1 MDGLDRAAFLRQ
13 AGAVALLQRGSR
25 TTRADASLPSPLDEL
40 QRQIDGTVVA
50 RTSPG
55 FGRAHELYNTRFDA
69 YRPLAVA
76 YCQSVHDVQRTI
88 AWSRTHGIRIAPR
101 GGGHSYGG
109 YSSVPGG
116 VIVDVSRM
124 AAVSVRPGRQA
135 TVGAGAKLIDVYAG
149 LAAHGVTVP
158 AGSCATVGIGGQV
171 LGGGVGFLSRKLGTT
186 SDNLLGLTLV
196 TADGQ
201 ARTCSATENAD
212 LYWASRGGGG
222 GNFGIAT
229 EYRFRTTA
237 ISTVSTFTASW
248 HWAQAKAVIAAWL
261 KWAPHAPDELFSVCN
276 LGSGGGSP
284 TVRAS
289 GQLIGSPARL
299 QTLLG
304 PLVSAVPP
312 ATLSVKPRP
321 YLTAVQYWAGCGP
334 VSECHLEPFGKLTRA
349 TFAAKCDYVRSP
361 LPPAAAAAIV
371 SAIERAPGSG
381 SLLLDSYGGAL
392 NRVPKA
398 ATAFVHRDMLC
409 SLQYLAYWNAPSQAA
424 ANLAWLRAFSAA
436 MRPYVS
442 GQSYV
447 NYIDPDLAG
456 RPQAYYGSNLARLV
470 SIKRRYDPGN
480 VFRFK
485 QSIPLH
491 V

>member
-1 MDGLDRAAFLRQ
+1 VDALDRAAFLRQ
-13 AGAVALLQRGSR
+13 AGAVALLPRFRPTGSR
-25 TTRADASLPSPLDEL
+25 ASLPPPLAEL
-40 QRQIDGTVVA
+40 QRDIDGSVVA

-55 FGRAHELYNTRFDA
+55 YTRAHRLYNTRFDA

-76 YCQSVHDVQRTI
+76 YCESVGDVEKTI
-88 AWSRTHGIRIAPR
+88 AWAHRHGIGIAPR

-109 YSSVPGG
+109 YSSIPGG
-116 VIVDVSRM
+116 VIVDVSRL
-124 AAVSVRPGRQA
+124 AAVTVHPGRRA

-149 LAAHGVTVP
+149 LAAHGMAIP

-196 TADGQ
+196 TADGH
-201 ARTCSATENAD
+201 ARTCSATQNSD

-222 GNFGIAT
+222 GNYGIAT

-237 ISTVSTFTASW
+237 ISTVSTFSASW
-248 HWAQAKAVIAAWL
+248 RWAQAKAVIAAWQA
-261 KWAPHAPDELFSVCN
+261 WAPHAPDELFSVCN

-284 TVRAS
+284 TVRVS
-289 GQLIGSPARL
+289 GQLIGTPTRL

-304 PLVSAVPP
+304 PLVSAVHPES
-312 ATLSVKPRP
+312 LSVKPRP
-321 YLTAVQYWAGCGP
+321 FMNAVQYWAGCGP
-334 VSECHLEPFGKLTRA
+334 VSECQLEPFGNLTRA
-349 TFAAKCDYVRSP
+349 TFAAKSDYVRHP
-361 LPPAAAAAIV
+361 LPPAAAAVIV
-371 SAIERAPGSG
+371 SAIRRAPGSG
-381 SLLLDSYGGAL
+381 TLLLDSYGGAL
-392 NRVPKA
+392 NRIPKA

-409 SLQYLAYWNAPSQAA
+409 SLQYLTYWGAPSQAA
-424 ANLAWLRAFSAA
+424 AALAWLRAFYAA

-442 GQSYV
+442 GEAYV

-456 RPQAYYGSNLARLV
+456 RPRAYYGSNFPRLV
-470 SIKRRYDPGN
+470 SIKRARDPGN

>member
-1 MDGLDRAAFLRQ
+1 VDGLDRAAFLRQ
-13 AGAVALLQRGSR
+13 AGAVALLGPGVR
-25 TTRADASLPSPLDEL
+25 TYRLSTGLPQPLAEL
-40 QRQIDGTVVA
+40 QREVDGTVVA
-50 RTSPG
+50 RTSAG
-55 FGRAHELYNTRFDA
+55 FARAHELYNTRFDA
-69 YRPLAVA
+69 YRPLAVV
-76 YCQSVHDVQRTI
+76 YCQSLGDVQRTI
-88 AWSRTHGIRIAPR
+88 AWSRRHGIRIAPR

-109 YSSVPGG
+109 YSSVPDG
-116 VIVDVSRM
+116 VIVDVSRLS
-124 AAVSVRPGRQA
+124 AVVVRPGLKA
-135 TVGAGAKLIDVYAG
+135 TVGAGAKLIEVYAG
-149 LAAHGVTVP
+149 LAAHGVTIP

-201 ARTCSATENAD
+201 ARPCSPTENPD

-229 EYRFRTTA
+229 EYRFKTTA

-248 HWAQAKAVIAAWL
+248 RWGRAKAVIAAWQ

-284 TVRAS
+284 TVRVS
-289 GQLIGSPARL
+289 GQLIGPPARL
-299 QTLLG
+299 QALLG

-312 ATLSVKPRP
+312 ESVVVKPRP

-334 VSECHLEPFGKLTRA
+334 VSECHVEPFGKLTRA
-349 TFAAKCDYVRSP
+349 TFAAKSDYVRRA

-381 SLLLDSYGGAL
+381 TLLLDSYGGAL

-409 SLQYLAYWNAPSQAA
+409 SLQYLAYWSAPAQAA
-424 ANLAWLRAFSAA
+424 TNLAWLRAFSAA

-442 GQSYV
+442 GESYV

-456 RPQAYYGSNLARLV
+456 RPEAYYGSNLGRLV
-470 SIKRRYDPGN
+470 SIKRRYDSGN